1 MYYKLN
7 LGTTI
12 KLFLRRSFQG
22 SLHHCEIESQFTQTL
37 SLSKWKG
44 RTLVR
49 HDPIRLSLEVQMI
62 VFTAIRV
69 ERGFAIW
76 TAISWSHIFVD
87 RQFSFTDPAKNC
99 FCVPLIFTPY
109 LCRVISCFLMT
120 LIAGIV
126 FVTTFELYSNYIKR
140 WMIMLAAGIIIDHF
154 PIYSYLTHNAFC
166 NSFPLKWGMIYEK
179 RNFFK

>member
-1 MYYKLN
+1 VYYKLN

-76 TAISWSHIFVD
+76 TAIS
-87 RQFSFTDPAKNC
+87 
-99 FCVPLIFTPY
+99 
-109 LCRVISCFLMT
+109 
-120 LIAGIV
+120 
-126 FVTTFELYSNYIKR
+126 
-140 WMIMLAAGIIIDHF
+140 
-154 PIYSYLTHNAFC
+154 
-166 NSFPLKWGMIYEK
+166 
-179 RNFFK
+179 